1 MGLWQQVRWKMQLVI
16 KHWVVHKA
24 GSAQDRC
31 RSHGTTRRLE
41 RVALFWASWSFACS
55 AEIDWWLQ
63 VWGFPLPRMQSRK
76 EVSANGLKTGNSITG
91 ADSMVESFAFFLMHV
106 ATHMRDC
113 ASGRLVVLLPSS
125 PRLIVTQKTTLLGR
139 KKDLAAIETRHFLWN
154 YRRNAGLNW
163 WVEANERYSRCWAVK
178 VKK

>member
-1 MGLWQQVRWKMQLVI
+1 MLKTVSSYVLLLWYTVQENILPVGCYWESHRGGGGSLTLAMGLWQQVRWKMQLVI

-24 GSAQDRC
+24 GSAQDRY

-41 RVALFWASWSFACS
+41 RVALFWVSWSFACS

-91 ADSMVESFAFFLMHV
+91 ADSMVESFAF
-106 ATHMRDC
+106 
-113 ASGRLVVLLPSS
+113 
-125 PRLIVTQKTTLLGR
+125 
-139 KKDLAAIETRHFLWN
+139 
-154 YRRNAGLNW
+154 
-163 WVEANERYSRCWAVK
+163 SRCTWPHTCVTVPLAGW
-178 VKK
+178 